1 LPNSPVQT
9 GAAAPGAAAPGEI
22 GCAGATA
29 PEPLEPSRLL
39 QLPAELQREVTSF
52 YCGLDCGLR
61 EALDRQRMHREWLA
75 ELDNLRHN
83 VRIGV
88 PPWTRMRT
96 LKEWAERDTK
106 PMPVVPV
113 VHRHPELRHRSAAE
127 IAVFRYQ
134 AFGRWRWRLWPTYV
148 MRAARS
154 ARSLLVRSLLRL
166 LRRTPDAPVAYA
178 PGSVPPYD
186 PALE

>member
-1 LPNSPVQT
+1 MEHTLLPNSPFQKDVFP
-9 GAAAPGAAAPGEI
+9 ADAAPGAAAPE
-22 GCAGATA
+22 
-29 PEPLEPSRLL
+29 LVEPSRLL
-39 QLPAELQREVTSF
+39 RLPAELQREITAWF
-52 YCGLDCGLR
+52 CGLQCGLSKAF
-61 EALDRQRMHREWLA
+61 ERQRLYGERLA

-88 PPWTRMRT
+88 PPWTCVRT
-96 LKEWAERDTK
+96 LKEWAERDAE
-106 PMPVVPV
+106 PVIVAPPT
-113 VHRHPELRHRSAAE
+113 HRHPELRHRSVAE